1 MFQNPSSI
9 FADVCWWADFKWQA
23 TSTRDAF
30 IKMLYSKLF
39 EYIVEM
45 VNKALNVTA
54 SGGDSPLNVS
64 VLDIFGF
71 EIFPQNYFEQFCINH
86 ANEKLQLHF
95 NQFNFMQV
103 MSVSTDSCAM
113 RAKSRETCREIVLCV
128 RASLLP
134 DRSKMQQLH
143 RQGRSKRHRNVVL
156 IQNLICD

>member
-54 SGGDSPLNVS
+54 SGGGSPLNVS

-103 MSVSTDSCAM
+103 MPTSTVQLRNEGKKQGD
-113 RAKSRETCREIVLCV
+113 
-128 RASLLP
+128 LP
-134 DRSKMQQLH
+134 
-143 RQGRSKRHRNVVL
+143 
-156 IQNLICD
+156 